1 MIDERVYI
9 FVAAVM
15 VVALITF
22 GLHDR
27 HYRRRRDV
35 VREARIRALERA
47 LPEDKQQGLLEARV
61 DALESILLE
70 DETT

>member
-1 MIDERVYI
+1 MIDERILI
-9 FVAAVM
+9 FAVC
-15 VVALITF
+15 LILVSAVTF

-35 VREARIRALERA
+35 VREARIRALEA
-47 LPEDKQQGLLEARV
+47 QAPHPEKIMEARV